1 MTVSSV
7 PVPRR
12 LAQGDA
18 MRLGRLI
25 APGKGEELG
34 GDEAAGW
41 SWVHE
46 VHPIG
51 CEGGWRLE

>member
-1 MTVSSV
+1 
-7 PVPRR
+7 
-12 LAQGDA
+12 